1 METYIVGGAV
11 RDRILGKDPVDQD
24 FVITGCTEEELLA
37 IGLIKVGKDFPT
49 FIRKGK
55 PEHQYSLARSERSQQ
70 GEAKFDPEVTIEQ
83 DLLKRDLT
91 INSIAINIITGEMI
105 DPYGGQEDLK
115 NKILRHTDEKG
126 FMEDPIRILR
136 VARFAAR
143 WPDFSVHPSTRSLMK
158 RMVDQGLLDSFVGER
173 VWGEISRGLMEDH
186 PSRMLRVLVGCGA
199 MKVIIPELNALWGTP
214 QVAEH
219 HPEVDTG
226 KHIELCVDYAAMI
239 GYNLDVRYA
248 ALVHDL
254 GKGITPLDEL
264 PKHHLHEKTGI
275 PLIEQVSDR
284 LKVPTDLK
292 KVAVTM
298 CRYHISF
305 GQAMSLKAS
314 TVAKMLMKCDA
325 FRRPERFESI
335 LNASICDFRGRG
347 GDFPNKHFPQ
357 HDRFRNALKA
367 AMTVNQAEIAERYK
381 GNRQFIADAIH
392 GARVSA
398 IKKSENEIKAAK
410 KH

>member
-55 PEHQYSLARSERSQQ
+55 PEHQYSLARAERNPNGTTQ
-70 GEAKFDPEVTIEQ
+70 FNPNVTIEQ

-91 INSIAINIITGEMI
+91 INSMAYNIMSGELI
-105 DPYGGQEDLK
+105 DPYGGSEDLE
-115 NKILRHTDEKG
+115 NKILRHTDDVG
-126 FMEDPIRILR
+126 FIEDPIRILR

-143 WPDFSVHPSTRSLMK
+143 WPDFSVHESTRSLMK
-158 RMVDQGLLDSFVGER
+158 RMVDKGLLDNTVGER
-173 VWGEISRGLMEDH
+173 VWSEISRGLMEQE
-186 PSRMLRVLVGCGA
+186 PSRMLRVLYGCGA
-199 MKVIIPELNALWGTP
+199 LDKIMPELASLWGTP

-226 KHIELCVDYAAMI
+226 KHIELCVDFAARM
-239 GYNLDVRYA
+239 GYNLTVRYV

-254 GKGITPLDEL
+254 GKGITPLHEL

-275 PLIEQVSDR
+275 PLIEELSDR
-284 LKVPTDLK
+284 LKVPTELK
-292 KVAVTM
+292 KAATTM
-298 CRYHISF
+298 CRHHISF
-305 GQAMSLKAS
+305 GQAMNLKVS
-314 TVAKMLMKCDA
+314 TIAKMLVKCDA
-325 FRRPERFESI
+325 FRRPARFENI
-335 LNASICDFRGRG
+335 LNASVCDFRGRG
-347 GDFPNKHFPQ
+347 GDYPNQYFPQ

-367 AMTVNQAEIAERYK
+367 ALTVNQAEIAERYK
-381 GNRQFIADAIH
+381 DKPQFIADAIH

-398 IKKSENEIKAAK
+398 IKKFEKEVKAANN
-410 KH
+410 H